1 VKSIQDY
8 KNKKVLVLGLAKSGV
23 NAARLLVKLGAF
35 VTVNDKKKFD
45 DNPEAQSLLAEGI
58 RVITGS
64 HPLALLDED
73 FALMVKNPGI
83 PYDNPLVAGALKK
96 GIPVIT
102 EPELAYEVSEAAFIG
117 VTGTNGK
124 TTTTTMISLMLNQ
137 NRPAGKAYVAG
148 NIGVPASKVAQE
160 VTAADTMVTELSSF
174 MLMGITK
181 LKPHIAV
188 LTNVYTAHIDY
199 HGSREKYIEAKM
211 RIVMNQTA
219 DDYFV
224 VNWDNPE
231 WRELSKQTKGQVVPF
246 SRQDQIE
253 TGAYEKDG
261 LLYFRGEAILP
272 ASEINVP
279 GDHNVEN
286 ALAALA
292 VAKLSGQSNEAIA
305 EVLRTFTGVKH
316 RLQFVTEWQQRR
328 FYNDSK
334 ATDIEATEMA
344 LKGFKQP
351 VVLLAG
357 GLDRGFT
364 FERLVPALK
373 AHVKAM
379 VLFGETAEL
388 LKQAGEAA
396 GIQNITLTKDVA
408 TALSIGYGFSEPGD
422 IVLLSPANASWDQ
435 YPNFEVRGQVFIDGV
450 DELKRKNGGQ

>member
-1 VKSIQDY
+1 MKSIQDY

-102 EPELAYEVSEAAFIG
+102 EPELAYEVSEATFIG

-408 TALSIGYGFSEPGD
+408 TALPIGYGFSEPGD

>member
-1 VKSIQDY
+1 MKSIQDY

-102 EPELAYEVSEAAFIG
+102 EPELAYEVSEATFIG

-148 NIGVPASKVAQE
+148 NIGVPASKVAQS
-160 VTAADTMVTELSSF
+160 VTSKDTMVTELSSF

-246 SRQDQIE
+246 SRQDNIE

-261 LLYFRGEAILP
+261 MLYFRGEAILP

-379 VLFGETAEL
+379 VLFGETADL

-396 GIQNITLTKDVA
+396 GIPTIELTKDVA
-408 TALSIGYGFSEPGD
+408 TALPIGYGLSEPGD

>member
-102 EPELAYEVSEAAFIG
+102 EPELAYEVSEATFIG

-148 NIGVPASKVAQE
+148 NIGVPASKVAQT
-160 VTAADTMVTELSSF
+160 VTAKDAMVTELSSF

-199 HGSREKYIEAKM
+199 HGSRAKYIEAKM

-246 SRQDQIE
+246 SRQDNIE

-261 LLYFRGEAILP
+261 MLYFRGEAILP

-292 VAKLSGQSNEAIA
+292 VAKLSGQSNEAIV

-379 VLFGETAEL
+379 VLFGETADL

-396 GIQNITLTKDVA
+396 GIQTIELTKDVA
-408 TALSIGYGFSEPGD
+408 TALPIGYGLSEPGD